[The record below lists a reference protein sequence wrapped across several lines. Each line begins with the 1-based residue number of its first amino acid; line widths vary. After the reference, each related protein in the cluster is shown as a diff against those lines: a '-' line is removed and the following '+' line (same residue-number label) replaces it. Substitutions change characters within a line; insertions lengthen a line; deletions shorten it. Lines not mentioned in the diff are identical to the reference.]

1 MNKFQSANH
10 ILMIEPYEFYSNK
23 ETHSSNHYQTQ
34 SQESLSID
42 EITKSAIAEFN
53 YLKNKIESKGI
64 KVTTFKGIKGCPD
77 HVFPNWVATFE
88 DKTMHLFPMMAPN
101 RRLEKTPEMI
111 NELSKEYKLA
121 ADLSHYEQ
129 ENIFLES
136 TSSIV
141 FDRLNNRAFV
151 GYSPR
156 TNKEL
161 AQSWCKKNGFDL
173 IGFETQGH
181 TGDPIYHT
189 DVFMYVG
196 TNMIGVCL
204 DIIKPE
210 YLDHISTEVNKH
222 HDVMHIEKNQL
233 LDFCGNAIELRNQ
246 DNEKFIIMSTRAKK
260 ALTSSQENF
269 LLSHFKEII
278 HADLSTIELYGGG
291 SARCMVT
298 ELM

>member
-10 ILMIEPYEFYSNK
+10 ILMIEPYEFYSNM

-34 SQESLSID
+34 SYGSLSID
-42 EITKSAIAEFN
+42 EITKSAISEFN
-53 YLKNKIESKGI
+53 NLKNKIESKGI

-77 HVFPNWVATFE
+77 HIFPNWVATFE

-101 RRLEKTPEMI
+101 RRLEKTPQMI
-111 NELSKEYKLA
+111 NDLSKEYKLVE
-121 ADLSHYEQ
+121 DLSHYEQ
-129 ENIFLES
+129 KGIFLES

-141 FDRLNNRAFV
+141 FDRVYRRAFI
-151 GYSPR
+151 GFSPR

-161 AQSWCKKNGFDL
+161 ALSWCKNNNFEMV
-173 IGFETQGH
+173 GFETQGH

-189 DVFMYVG
+189 DVFMFVG
-196 TNMIGVCL
+196 TNMIGICQ

-210 YLDHISTEVNKH
+210 YMDYVVKEVNKN
-222 HDVMHIEKNQL
+222 HDVMLIEKDQL

-246 DNEKFIIMSTRAKK
+246 ENEKFLIMSSRGRE
-260 ALTSSQENF
+260 ALNTTQEDF
-269 LLSHFKEII
+269 LLSHFREII
-278 HADLSTIELYGGG
+278 DADLSTIELYGGG

>member
-23 ETHSSNHYQTQ
+23 ETHSSNHYQAQ
-34 SQESLSID
+34 SYGSLSIG
-42 EITKSAIAEFN
+42 EITKSAISEFN
-53 YLKNKIESKGI
+53 NLKNKIESKGI

-77 HVFPNWVATFE
+77 HIFPNWVATFE

-101 RRLEKTPEMI
+101 RRLEKTPQMI
-111 NELSKEYKLA
+111 NELSKEYKLVE
-121 ADLSHYEQ
+121 DLSHYEQ
-129 ENIFLES
+129 KGIFLES

-141 FDRLNNRAFV
+141 FDRVFRRAFI
-151 GYSPR
+151 GFSPR

-161 AQSWCKKNGFDL
+161 ALSWCKNNNFQ
-173 IGFETQGH
+173 IVGFETQGH

-189 DVFMYVG
+189 DVFMFVG
-196 TNMIGVCL
+196 TNMIGICQ

-210 YLDHISTEVNKH
+210 YLDYVVKEVNKN
-222 HDVMHIEKNQL
+222 HDVMLIEKDQL

-246 DNEKFIIMSTRAKK
+246 ENEKFLIMSSRARE
-260 ALTSSQENF
+260 ALNTTQEDF
-269 LLSHFKEII
+269 LLSHFREII
-278 HADLSTIELYGGG
+278 DADLSTIELYGGG